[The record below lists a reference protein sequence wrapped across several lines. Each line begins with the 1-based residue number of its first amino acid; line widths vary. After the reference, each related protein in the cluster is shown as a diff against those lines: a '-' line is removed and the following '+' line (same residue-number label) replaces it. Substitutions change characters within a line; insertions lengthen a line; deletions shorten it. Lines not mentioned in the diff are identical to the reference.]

1 MIGPRAARVIPDLAA
16 GSVSALV
23 TLSYSISYAALIFS
37 GPTLEPYLSAG
48 LHVAL
53 IAAAVVALV
62 VALLSSVPFAIGG
75 PDSNA
80 TAILAVMAA
89 SLAGTLTAAGI
100 AGDQAAAAVI
110 WMLTASAVG
119 TGLLVLALGVLRWGR
134 LVRLLP
140 YPVSGGFLAGSGFL
154 VLAGAFKVL
163 TGQSLTWSGVS
174 TLSEVPALA
183 WSTTLLVAVA
193 LLFLPRV
200 I

>member
-1 MIGPRAARVIPDLAA
+1 MVGARAARLIPDLDA

-37 GPTLEPYLSAG
+37 GPTLEPYLPAG

-53 IAAAVVALV
+53 IAAAVVAV
-62 VALLSSVPFAIGG
+62 AVALLSSVPFAIGG

-89 SLAGTLTAAGI
+89 SLTGTLTAAGI
-100 AGDQAAAAVI
+100 GGGHAAAAVI
-110 WMLTASAVG
+110 WMLAATAVG

-134 LVRLLP
+134 MVRLLP

-163 TGQSLTWSGVS
+163 TGQALTWSSVP
-174 TLSEVPALA
+174 TLSAVSALA
-183 WSTTLLVAVA
+183 WSTALAMAAALLV
-193 LLFLPRV
+193 LPR